1 MAERLGEVR
10 DLTSELL
17 KKYNINGPRY
27 TSYPTAL
34 EFSEQFGNDEFELA
48 VNESD
53 SNSLSLYIHIPFC
66 HSLCY
71 YCGCNK
77 IVTRHKHK
85 ADLYLDYL
93 ITEIAS
99 RAPLFKTHNIQQI
112 HFGGGTPSFL
122 SEQQFDR
129 VIAAIKQHFT
139 FKQDV
144 EMSIEIDPREIE
156 LDLLNHLKQLGFNR
170 LSFGFQDA
178 NLKVQEAIN
187 RVQDTDFLA
196 KLMQR
201 ARELDFNS
209 INLDVIYGLP
219 HQSPELFDNTLATVI
234 ELNPDRISL
243 FSYAHMPSRFAAQRK
258 IKDEWLPSGSDKL
271 ALMLRAME
279 TLRAKDYIP
288 IGMDHF
294 AKPNDELAMAQ
305 QQGHL
310 HRNFQGYTTQ
320 GDCDLLG
327 LGVSSISAVGRSFS
341 QNYKSLND
349 YYQAIDSNA
358 HAIEKGLQLTQDD
371 VIRAEVI
378 KQLMC
383 NFKLNKASINQKFNI
398 DFDEYFAYE
407 ISSLTVFVKDKL
419 IDVNEEVIRVK
430 PIAKLL
436 IRNICMTFDVYLQKQ
451 LNKQRFS
458 RVI

>member
-1 MAERLGEVR
+1 MAQIFSLNS
-10 DLTSELL
+10 DLLS
-17 KKYNINGPRY
+17 KYNINGPRY

-34 EFSEQFGNDEFELA
+34 EFSEQFDNQEFEFA
-48 VNESD
+48 IKHSS
-53 SNSLSLYIHIPFC
+53 SNALSLYIHIPFC
-66 HSLCY
+66 HSICY

-85 ADLYLDYL
+85 ADIYLDYL
-93 ITEIAS
+93 VKEIVA
-99 RAPLFKTHNIQQI
+99 RAELFQQHKIQQI

-122 SEQQFDR
+122 SKEQFSR
-129 VIAAIKQHFT
+129 VISAIKQHFE
-139 FKQDV
+139 FQQDV
-144 EMSIEIDPREIE
+144 QMSIEIDPREIE
-156 LDLLNHLKQLGFNR
+156 LDLLDHLKNLGFNR

-178 NLKVQEAIN
+178 NLEVQEAIN
-187 RVQDTDFLA
+187 RVQDSDFVKQLIIRGRS
-196 KLMQR
+196 LGFQ
-201 ARELDFNS
+201 S

-219 HQSPELFDNTLATVI
+219 HQRLELFDNTLGKVI

-258 IKDEWLPSGSDKL
+258 IKDEWLPNASDKSD
-271 ALMLRAME
+271 LMLEAID
-279 TLRAKDYIP
+279 TLTDAGYVA

-294 AKPNDELAMAQ
+294 AKPNDELAIAQ
-305 QQGHL
+305 QQGNL

-327 LGVSSISAVGRSFS
+327 LGVSSISSVGRSFS
-341 QNYKSLND
+341 QNYKDLSD
-349 YYQAIDSNA
+349 YYNAIDTSS
-358 HAIEKGLQLTQDD
+358 HAVDKGLLLNQDD
-371 VIRAEVI
+371 VIRGEVI

-383 NFKLNKASINQKFNI
+383 NFKLNKNSINRQFNI
-398 DFDEYFAYE
+398 DFDDYFAFE
-407 ISSLTVFVKDKL
+407 ISKLTTYVKDRL
-419 IDVNEEVIRVK
+419 IDIDDNEITIK

-451 LNKQRFS
+451 LNNQRFS